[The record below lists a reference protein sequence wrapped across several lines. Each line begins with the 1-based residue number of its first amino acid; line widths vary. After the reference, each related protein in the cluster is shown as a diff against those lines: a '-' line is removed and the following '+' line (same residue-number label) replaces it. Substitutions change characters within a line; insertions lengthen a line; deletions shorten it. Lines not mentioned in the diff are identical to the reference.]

1 MASLAGEEGKK
12 QQGCDNEA
20 FLLKNNY
27 FRGLINCCGRGVTGT
42 KQTEKAVH

>member
-20 FLLKNNY
+20 FLLKKQL
-27 FRGLINCCGRGVTGT
+27 FPGPHQLLRPRGDGH
-42 KQTEKAVH
+42 KAD